1 MFLLPLSPETS
12 RTGWFGSKE
21 VGGRWRERN
30 LLTGVL
36 GDQEFISVIQFDLSY
51 FAPGSR
57 IQFAALEITGRDAS
71 NLGTNGEWIVDLID
85 PNTIKEIEPAFDAIR
100 NAPSLTPLGEP
111 LPSRAIATGVKK
123 RIIISPTLLPVLEK
137 QVDIGKITMRI
148 RGPSNGRDNLFGWD
162 AGPGTGEPT
171 LYLLFAPVPFVVIT
185 NTPTPGSVFAA
196 ATLVAQQT
204 LQARQFGTPTRL
216 PRNLA
221 TATSAVNY
229 YVITNTPT
237 PPNAMVAKA
246 TFAYATAVAA
256 TTGTP
261 TSIPATWV
269 TATPI
274 PLVIPRERLTAVPSP
289 TPTQSRPSSQE
300 MASKSIPPGFYN
312 RILFL
317 EGPHE
322 APNVWVM
329 EPNGTIIG
337 QLTNREVYDIAKARD
352 TFSPDFCNLV
362 YNKEDQRGVIQIWNQ
377 DLRYRAALPQQLS
390 FIRNGY
396 AFAPVWSPDY
406 KRVAYV
412 GVEGEQ
418 QDIFAWDW
426 DDKKSWRLTR
436 ATDWWWNQFP
446 SYSPDGK
453 KIVYSSDQGHDAT
466 FSEIWIM
473 DWDGANPR
481 NMGNGVWNAYN
492 PVWIKWHR

>member
-1 MFLLPLSPETS
+1 
-12 RTGWFGSKE
+12 
-21 VGGRWRERN
+21 
-30 LLTGVL
+30 
-36 GDQEFISVIQFDLSY
+36 
-51 FAPGSR
+51 
-57 IQFAALEITGRDAS
+57 
-71 NLGTNGEWIVDLID
+71 
-85 PNTIKEIEPAFDAIR
+85 
-100 NAPSLTPLGEP
+100 
-111 LPSRAIATGVKK
+111 
-123 RIIISPTLLPVLEK
+123 
-137 QVDIGKITMRI
+137 
-148 RGPSNGRDNLFGWD
+148 
-162 AGPGTGEPT
+162 
-171 LYLLFAPVPFVVIT
+171 
-185 NTPTPGSVFAA
+185 
-196 ATLVAQQT
+196 
-204 LQARQFGTPTRL
+204 
-216 PRNLA
+216 
-221 TATSAVNY
+221 
-229 YVITNTPT
+229 
-237 PPNAMVAKA
+237 
-246 TFAYATAVAA
+246 
-256 TTGTP
+256 
-261 TSIPATWV
+261 
-269 TATPI
+269 
-274 PLVIPRERLTAVPSP
+274 
-289 TPTQSRPSSQE
+289 
-300 MASKSIPPGFYN
+300 
-312 RILFL
+312 
-317 EGPHE
+317 
-322 APNVWVM
+322 M